1 MRIAKKMKAFDA
13 LDVGA
18 HLVWPRP
25 FFSVMQKLLEVSPL
39 ASLVD
44 AMQELCT
51 QGRHKAMSTGKL
63 KWYSDLT
70 ISSLGA
76 EPRPNSAI
84 KREWREH
91 CLQMLSEVQT
101 HTHKPNNPFFPICG
115 DPISPICQE
124 SNSFV
129 LF

>member
-1 MRIAKKMKAFDA
+1 
-13 LDVGA
+13 
-18 HLVWPRP
+18 
-25 FFSVMQKLLEVSPL
+25 
-39 ASLVD
+39 
-44 AMQELCT
+44 MQELCT

-91 CLQMLSEVQT
+91 CLQMLSEVQK
-101 HTHKPNNPFFPICG
+101 HTQKPNNPFFPYVAT
-115 DPISPICQE
+115 PFLPY
-124 SNSFV
+124 V
-129 LF
+129 KR